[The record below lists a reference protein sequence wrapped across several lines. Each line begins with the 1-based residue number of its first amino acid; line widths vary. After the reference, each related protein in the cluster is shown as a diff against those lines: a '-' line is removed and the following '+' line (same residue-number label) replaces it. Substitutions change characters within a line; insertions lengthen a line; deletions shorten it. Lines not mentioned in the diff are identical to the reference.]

1 MAGMAKAEGA
11 RHWSTARSRPGEAL
25 SYWVDAICE
34 AFLEMKADSPAPR
47 NFSAAI
53 TQHPFG
59 PIDLNYADT
68 TAQDVWRTKHAIAGS
83 RKHTFYLLYMREGQL
98 KARQRGREALVQPGD
113 CVLIDSMEPYS
124 FSFPDTNRCLSV
136 QMPED
141 WLRRWIATPETATAI
156 SYSTSGWGRKLART
170 IGDLAER
177 NFDEL
182 ALPRASIADEL
193 GALLSLVGACGLE
206 TKAAHREMLLQRIRL
221 NIRERMHD
229 CALDA
234 QSIAGASGISR
245 RYLHLLFAE
254 ARTSF
259 ATELMNLRLERA
271 KQFLSDARFTNE
283 SIGEIASRCGFRE
296 PSHFARRFGAAYGAA
311 PAAFRRTLHA

>member
-1 MAGMAKAEGA
+1 MAEGA
-11 RHWSTARSRPGEAL
+11 RHWSTARSQPGEAL

-34 AFLEMKADSPAPR
+34 AFLEMKADSPEPKD
-47 NFSAAI
+47 FSAAI

-68 TAQDVWRTKHAIAGS
+68 TAQEVWRTKHAIAGS
-83 RKHTFYLLYMREGQL
+83 RKHTFYLLYMRAGRL
-98 KARQRGREALVQPGD
+98 KARQRGRETLVQPGD

-124 FSFPDTNRCLSV
+124 FSFPDSNRCLSV

-141 WLRRWIATPETATAI
+141 WLRQWLPEPENATAA
-156 SYSTSGWGRKLART
+156 SFNAPGWGRRLART
-170 IGDLAER
+170 IGHLAER
-177 NFDEL
+177 NFDKL
-182 ALPRASIADEL
+182 TLPRASIADEL
-193 GALLSLVGACGLE
+193 GALLSLAAGRGLA
-206 TKAAHREMLLQRIRL
+206 TKAVHREILLQRVRL
-221 NIRERMHD
+221 NMRERMHD

-234 QSIAGASGISR
+234 QSIADASGISR

-271 KQFLSDARFTNE
+271 RQFLTDPRFLNE

-296 PSHFARRFGAAYGAA
+296 PSHFARRFRAEFGAA

>member
-1 MAGMAKAEGA
+1 
-11 RHWSTARSRPGEAL
+11 
-25 SYWVDAICE
+25 
-34 AFLEMKADSPAPR
+34 MKADSPAPR
-47 NFSAAI
+47 DFSAAI

-68 TAQDVWRTKHAIAGS
+68 TAQEVWRTKHAIAGS
-83 RKHTFYLLYMREGQL
+83 RKHTFYLLYMRAGRL
-98 KARQRGREALVQPGD
+98 KACQRGREALVQPGD

-141 WLRRWIATPETATAI
+141 WLRRWIAMPETATAV

-182 ALPRASIADEL
+182 SLPRAAVADEL
-193 GALLSLVGACGLE
+193 GALLALAAGRRLE
-206 TKAAHREMLLQRIRL
+206 TKAAHREVLLQRVRL
-221 NIRERMHD
+221 NMRERMPD

-234 QSIAGASGISR
+234 QSIADGSGISR

-254 ARTSF
+254 SGTSF
-259 ATELMNLRLERA
+259 ATELMSLRLERT
-271 KQFLSDARFTNE
+271 KQFLADPRFTNE

-296 PSHFARRFGAAYGAA
+296 PSHFARRFRAAFGAA